1 MVSPTLNEYRLVG
14 SPSDDLSD
22 IDLSSNHPTTLQRW
36 YLRIDCL
43 IAQIRSS
50 FAIKVICSISSL
62 GLFII
67 LIKIGTSNY
76 DQLSSEYN
84 PESSSSSL
92 TLSEQN
98 GDCRKTMLYQ
108 FTSPYGLFSEL
119 LMYNR
124 YASLGRSLGYTIL
137 IDDSYWNQGKLSDY
151 FDIKYPDCSKR
162 LNASTIERKLHCDKG
177 MANYDHVIARRQ
189 CVDLLD
195 SEVYSKID
203 PEFSKLE
210 SVWKFIN
217 QRNDLT
223 TLPTEQN
230 LNFRVKSIFD
240 AQASELLRV
249 WKPNSQIKKLVSDF
263 ERAIDNSNFLNEKG
277 GRGSTRRRKTIGL
290 HFRLGDK
297 VEEVSLNQYIGGFG
311 IPPGFGNPSRHIQKL
326 LDLANDH
333 RWLEPERT
341 SFFSRFSKKTINVVT
356 ISDNIDDALNRLEGH
371 KKSFINH
378 PLPMNFMGLA
388 KYRNSSTDSPIESG
402 HKQSEFNNLPMSEK
416 IKRNQAVLSEV
427 EYLVRNTDGII
438 CSMASNVCN
447 ALMLLSGSHKII
459 DDVKKNKRK
468 SFVRSVDHRWFA
480 TSYYRE
486 SKTLK
491 TDEAINLGL
500 KFSKDYRNHV
510 DL

>member
-1 MVSPTLNEYRLVG
+1 MVLPYLNKYRLVG
-14 SPSDDLSD
+14 SPSDESSDL
-22 IDLSSNHPTTLQRW
+22 DLSSNYPTTLQW
-36 YLRIDCL
+36 WHLIIDCL
-43 IAQIRSS
+43 TAR
-50 FAIKVICSISSL
+50 L
-62 GLFII
+62 R
-67 LIKIGTSNY
+67 IGTSNY
-76 DQLSSEYN
+76 EQLSSKHNSEPSYL
-84 PESSSSSL
+84 SL
-92 TLSEQN
+92 TLTEQN
-98 GDCRKTMLYQ
+98 GDCKKTMLYQ

-119 LMYNR
+119 LMY
-124 YASLGRSLGYTIL
+124 
-137 IDDSYWNQGKLSDY
+137 DY
-151 FDIKYPDCSKR
+151 FDIKYPDCSKQ

-189 CVDLLD
+189 CVDFLD

-240 AQASELLRV
+240 AQASEIIRV

-277 GRGSTRRRKTIGL
+277 GRGSTKRRKTIGL